1 MIPRF
6 GRKGRSPSVT
16 RMESL
21 DCRPVRH
28 PGVSEE
34 AVPGGGI
41 LLLYPLRL
49 HPWIA
54 GIVRFLAPGG
64 GMPATRKIQLDEMGS
79 AAFHMIDGSRTVAG
93 IIQEFSRKYQLHP
106 KEAELSVTLFIRE
119 LGKRGIIGLAPGP
132 HPGHPNGPGPGS
144 ER

>member
-6 GRKGRSPSVT
+6 GRKECSPSVT

-34 AVPGGGI
+34 TVPGGGI
-41 LLLYPLRL
+41 LLVYPLRP

-79 AAFHMIDGSRTVAG
+79 AAFRMIDGSRTVAG